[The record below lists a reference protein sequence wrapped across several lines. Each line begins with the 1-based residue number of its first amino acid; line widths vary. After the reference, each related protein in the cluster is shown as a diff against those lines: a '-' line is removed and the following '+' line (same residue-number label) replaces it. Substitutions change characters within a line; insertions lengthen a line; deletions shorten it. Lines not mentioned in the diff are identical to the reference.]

1 MTNVQ
6 VLTSEGC
13 TPCLRVKRIVKEL
26 QAEIGNVTVEEI
38 DFTSPTGSKMSIEN
52 NITYPPA
59 VFVDGKLAAKGKI
72 YAEQLVAAIRAGNG
86 SES

>member
-13 TPCLRVKRIVKEL
+13 TPCLRVKRILKEL
-26 QAEIGNVTVEEI
+26 QLEIRNLAVEEI
-38 DFTSPTGSKMSIEN
+38 DFASPTGSKMAIQN

-59 VFVDGKLAAKGKI
+59 VFVDGKLVAKGKI
-72 YAEQLVAAIRAGNG
+72 YAEQVVAAIRTENG
-86 SES
+86 SDS

>member
-13 TPCLRVKRIVKEL
+13 TPCLRVKRILKEIQL
-26 QAEIGNVTVEEI
+26 EIPNVAVEEI
-38 DFTSPTGSKMSIEN
+38 DFASPTGSKIALQN
-52 NITYPPA
+52 NIAHPPA
-59 VFVDGKLAAKGKI
+59 VFVEGKLVAKGKV
-72 YAEQLVAAIRAGNG
+72 YSEQVVAAIRAENG

>member
-38 DFTSPTGSKMSIEN
+38 DFASPTGSKMAIEN
-52 NITYPPA
+52 NVTYPPA
-59 VFVDGKLAAKGKI
+59 VFVDGKLVAKGKI
-72 YAEQLVAAIRAGNG
+72 YAEQLVAAIHARNG

>member
-13 TPCLRVKRIVKEL
+13 TPCLRVKRILKEIQL
-26 QAEIGNVTVEEI
+26 EIPNVAVEEI
-38 DFTSPTGSKMSIEN
+38 DFASPTGSKTAIKN
-52 NITYPPA
+52 NVAYPPA
-59 VFVDGKLAAKGKI
+59 VFVDGKLVAKGKI
-72 YAEQLVAAIRAGNG
+72 YAEQVVAAIRAENG

>member
-13 TPCLRVKRIVKEL
+13 TPCLRVKRILKEIQL
-26 QAEIGNVTVEEI
+26 EIPNVAVEEV
-38 DFTSPTGSKMSIEN
+38 DFASPTGSKMAIQN
-52 NITYPPA
+52 NIAYPPA
-59 VFVDGKLAAKGKI
+59 LFIDGKLVAKGKI
-72 YAEQLVAAIRAGNG
+72 YAEQVVAAIGAENG

>member
-13 TPCLRVKRIVKEL
+13 TPCLRVKRIVREL
-26 QAEIGNVTVEEI
+26 QVEIGNVAVEEI
-38 DFTSPTGSKMSIEN
+38 DFASPTGSKMAIEN
-52 NITYPPA
+52 NVTYPPA
-59 VFVDGKLAAKGKI
+59 VFVDGKLVAKGKI
-72 YAEQLVAAIRAGNG
+72 YAEQLAAAIRAENG